1 MLEPVPKVWTD
12 HLVTL
17 PAKKK
22 WIFISNLYILWII
35 FPQATQKLRHKPKKA
50 IQKNCKNWFWGHLRS
65 SFSNLI
71 HYPKTTL
78 FLSMK
83 FILVCWPLPVI
94 MIPVWPFDGFR
105 SWYSGS
111 FSEGNDK
118 KTNGTGF
125 SRYSETSS
133 FRYSSTISSK
143 SSDFRVS

>member
-1 MLEPVPKVWTD
+1 MSRFYKLML
-12 HLVTL
+12 
-17 PAKKK
+17 
-22 WIFISNLYILWII
+22 
-35 FPQATQKLRHKPKKA
+35 
-50 IQKNCKNWFWGHLRS
+50 
-65 SFSNLI
+65 
-71 HYPKTTL
+71 YPKTSL
-78 FLSMK
+78 FLSIK
-83 FILVCWPLPVI
+83 FILVFWPLPVI
-94 MIPVWPFDGFR
+94 MIPVWPFDGFL